1 MSTLISLGVASCSPY
16 DIDYRQDFRMCLIR
30 LDGNY
35 VPARDV
41 MRANV
46 KEGYVDQFRY
56 GLDGSMIFSS
66 ANMPDYIRSY
76 GEVTIQAPAFT
87 PCCGSIRK
95 ARRAK
100 WWSEKPGAPTELSI

>member
-16 DIDYRQDFRMCLIR
+16 DRDYRQDFRMCLLR

-46 KEGYVDQFRY
+46 REGYIDYFAY
-56 GLDGSMIFSS
+56 NLDGSMKYVST
-66 ANMPDYIRSY
+66 NMPEVMRVY

-87 PCCGSIRK
+87 PCCGSIRN
-95 ARRAK
+95 ARRTK
-100 WWSEKPGAPTELSI
+100 WWTDKPGAPVNTL